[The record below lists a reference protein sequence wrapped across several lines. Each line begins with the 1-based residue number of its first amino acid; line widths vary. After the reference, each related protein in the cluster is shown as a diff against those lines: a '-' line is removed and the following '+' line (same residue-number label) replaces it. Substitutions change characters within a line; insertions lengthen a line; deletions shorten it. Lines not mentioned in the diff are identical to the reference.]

1 MKLRSVKGL
10 VAIISWYKIITTLL
24 RYMYT
29 HKTTH
34 KTTKNRLSCRSRA
47 SEKCNIKL
55 VITRTDIPATVR
67 DTWARLA
74 GVGGGFNQRPENSGQ
89 ALVIYHP
96 VTQHSVAGPVK
107 PVNPRVDFR
116 VHWRAK
122 SILVTFHLSSYYL
135 FTLHYAGNRVLAT
148 SRVS

>member
-1 MKLRSVKGL
+1 MRWSHVMKLWSVKGL

-55 VITRTDIPATVR
+55 VITRTQYSCNCTRYLSTVGKR
-67 DTWARLA
+67 GWRLQPKAREQRA
-74 GVGGGFNQRPENSGQ
+74 G
-89 ALVIYHP
+89 AC
-96 VTQHSVAGPVK
+96 
-107 PVNPRVDFR
+107 
-116 VHWRAK
+116 
-122 SILVTFHLSSYYL
+122 HLSSGHPAL
-135 FTLHYAGNRVLAT
+135 G
-148 SRVS
+148 SRPRETGEPQSGLPSALTCKVNTCYFSRKQLLPFYFALCR